1 MAQVFPLLNPD
12 SDSNAPQTTTES
24 EHREIQQQL
33 LLNNK

>member
-1 MAQVFPLLNPD
+1 MAKVFPLLNPVAND
-12 SDSNAPQTTTES
+12 AITIDKES